1 MFKKFIV
8 TALVVGGVVTFVGAD
23 VVGRTLHRARESV
36 RASLTSSVPL
46 RTQVAEARAQV
57 DRYAENVIRGEI
69 AAEALADTLART
81 TREVNARRAGV
92 ARERAQ
98 LAALHATLEQRGTST
113 YATLGATAGG
123 AAPAATDDERV
134 AVRRAREF
142 QAAVVILER
151 REQDLAALQRDHEAT
166 LKEVASAK
174 AAQGRL
180 AEEVTVLQAEVE
192 ALEART
198 VVAQTRKAADASID
212 RSGFGEAEA
221 RIAAIRGSI
230 REQDRRLEYYARRS
244 EALHAADAF
253 DPFHGETAVDALKAA
268 LEAGL
273 PPTASVTA
281 APSN

>member
-1 MFKKFIV
+1 M
-8 TALVVGGVVTFVGAD
+8 
-23 VVGRTLHRARESV
+23 
-36 RASLTSSVPL
+36 PL

-81 TREVNARRAGV
+81 EREVKGRRAGV

-98 LAALHATLEQRGTST
+98 LASLHATLEQRGTST
-113 YATLGATAGG
+113 YAAAGG
-123 AAPAATDDERV
+123 AAPAPNDEERT

-142 QAAVVILER
+142 QVAVVILER
-151 REQDLAALQRDHEAT
+151 REQDLAALQRDHDAT

-174 AAQGRL
+174 AAQTRL

-244 EALHAADAF
+244 EALHAADAS
-253 DPFHGETAVDALKAA
+253 DPFAGETAVDALKAA

-273 PPTASVTA
+273 PTPSPTTTA
-281 APSN
+281 ASD

>member
-1 MFKKFIV
+1 VFKKLIV

-36 RASLTSSVPL
+36 RSSLTSSVPL

-69 AAEALADTLART
+69 AAESLADTLART
-81 TREVNARRAGV
+81 EREVKARRAGV

-113 YATLGATAGG
+113 YAVAGG
-123 AAPAATDDERV
+123 ATPAPSDDDRA

-174 AAQGRL
+174 AAQARL

-198 VVAQTRKAADASID
+198 AVAQTRKAADASID

-244 EALHAADAF
+244 EALHAADVF
-253 DPFHGETAVDALKAA
+253 DPFHGETAADALKAA

-273 PPTASVTA
+273 SPTASATA
-281 APSN
+281 TPSN

>member
-1 MFKKFIV
+1 FKKLIV

-23 VVGRTLHRARESV
+23 VVGRTLSRARESV

-81 TREVNARRAGV
+81 EREVKARRAGV

-98 LAALHATLEQRGTST
+98 LASLHATLEQRGTST
-113 YATLGATAGG
+113 YAVAGG
-123 AAPAATDDERV
+123 AAPAATDDERA

-174 AAQGRL
+174 AAQARL

-273 PPTASVTA
+273 PPTAPVTA
-281 APSN
+281 TASD

>member
-1 MFKKFIV
+1 MFKKLVV

-23 VVGRTLHRARESV
+23 VVGRTLSRARESV

-57 DRYAENVIRGEI
+57 DHYAENVIRGEI

-81 TREVNARRAGV
+81 EREVKARRAGV

-113 YATLGATAGG
+113 YAVAGG
-123 AAPAATDDERV
+123 AAPAPSEEEHA

-174 AAQGRL
+174 AAQARL

-212 RSGFGEAEA
+212 RSGFGEAET

-273 PPTASVTA
+273 PPTAPVTA

>member
-1 MFKKFIV
+1 MFKKLIV

-23 VVGRTLHRARESV
+23 VVGRTLSRARESV

-81 TREVNARRAGV
+81 EREVKARRAGV

-98 LAALHATLEQRGTST
+98 LASLHATLEQRGTST
-113 YATLGATAGG
+113 YAVAGG
-123 AAPAATDDERV
+123 AAPAATDDERA

-174 AAQGRL
+174 AAQARL

-273 PPTASVTA
+273 PPTAPVTA
-281 APSN
+281 TASD

>member
-8 TALVVGGVVTFVGAD
+8 TAIVVGGVVTFVGTD
-23 VVGRTLHRARESV
+23 VVGRTLHRARASV
-36 RASLTSSVPL
+36 RASLTSDIPL

-57 DRYAENVIRGEI
+57 DRYAENVIRGEL

-81 TREVNARRAGV
+81 EREVKARRSGV

-98 LAALHATLEQRGTST
+98 LASLHAALEQRGSTT
-113 YATLGATAGG
+113 YASAGAPPTAARSDEDRG
-123 AAPAATDDERV
+123 AI
-134 AVRRAREF
+134 RRAREF

-151 REQDLAALQRDHEAT
+151 REQDLAALQRDHDTT
-166 LKEVASAK
+166 LQEVASAK
-174 AAQGRL
+174 AAQARL

-221 RIAAIRGSI
+221 RILAIRGTI

-244 EALHAADAF
+244 EALRDADAF
-253 DPFHGETAVDALKAA
+253 DPFASETAVDALKAA
-268 LEAGL
+268 LEAGT
-273 PPTASVTA
+273 PTA
-281 APSN
+281 APASTTATSN

>member
-1 MFKKFIV
+1 MFKKLVV
-8 TALVVGGVVTFVGAD
+8 TALVVGGAVTFVGAD
-23 VVGRTLHRARESV
+23 VVGRTLARARESV

-57 DRYAENVIRGEI
+57 DHYAENVIRGEL

-81 TREVNARRAGV
+81 EREVKARRAGV

-113 YATLGATAGG
+113 YAVAGG
-123 AAPAATDDERV
+123 AAPAPSAEEHA

-151 REQDLAALQRDHEAT
+151 REQDLAALKRDHEAT

-174 AAQGRL
+174 AAQARL

-212 RSGFGEAEA
+212 RSGFGDAEA
-221 RIAAIRGSI
+221 RITTIRAAI
-230 REQDRRLEYYARRS
+230 REQDRRLAYYAQRS
-244 EALHAADAF
+244 EARTAVDAG
-253 DPFHGETAVDALKAA
+253 DPFLGETAVDALKAA

-273 PPTASVTA
+273 AP
-281 APSN
+281 APSTTTTPAD

>member
-1 MFKKFIV
+1 MFKKLVV
-8 TALVVGGVVTFVGAD
+8 TALVVGGAVTFVGAD
-23 VVGRTLHRARESV
+23 VVGRTLARARESV

-57 DRYAENVIRGEI
+57 DHYAENVIRGEL

-81 TREVNARRAGV
+81 EREVKARRAGV

-113 YATLGATAGG
+113 YAALGGTSGG
-123 AAPAATDDERV
+123 AAPAPSAEEHA

-151 REQDLAALQRDHEAT
+151 REQDLAALKRDHEAT

-174 AAQGRL
+174 AAQARL

-212 RSGFGEAEA
+212 RSGFGDAEA
-221 RIAAIRGSI
+221 RITTIRAAI
-230 REQDRRLEYYARRS
+230 REQDRRLAYYAQRS
-244 EALHAADAF
+244 EARTAVDAG
-253 DPFHGETAVDALKAA
+253 DPFLGETAVDALKAA

-273 PPTASVTA
+273 AP
-281 APSN
+281 APSTTTTPAD

>member
-1 MFKKFIV
+1 MFKKLIV

-23 VVGRTLHRARESV
+23 VVGRTLSRARESV

-57 DRYAENVIRGEI
+57 DHYAENVIRGEI

-81 TREVNARRAGV
+81 EREVKARRAGV

-113 YATLGATAGG
+113 YAALGG
-123 AAPAATDDERV
+123 AAPAPSEEEHA

-174 AAQGRL
+174 AAQARL

-268 LEAGL
+268 LETGL
-273 PPTASVTA
+273 PPTAPVTA

>member
-1 MFKKFIV
+1 MFKKLVV

-23 VVGRTLHRARESV
+23 VVGRTLSRARESV

-81 TREVNARRAGV
+81 EREVKARRAGV

-113 YATLGATAGG
+113 YAVAGG
-123 AAPAATDDERV
+123 AAPAATDDERA

-174 AAQGRL
+174 AAQARL

-273 PPTASVTA
+273 PPTAPVTA
-281 APSN
+281 AASD